1 LTEDR
6 LFRRYRG
13 GFTGLIKEQQHHEA
27 RKRFALRLAAF
38 SRELRDAGLTAKR
51 ELARN
56 RPVAASRPKPA
67 GLGPIGRW
75 RPGPPSGQAPSRV
88 GILIG

>member
-38 SRELRDAGLTAKR
+38 SESCAT
-51 ELARN
+51 
-56 RPVAASRPKPA
+56 PA
-67 GLGPIGRW
+67 
-75 RPGPPSGQAPSRV
+75 
-88 GILIG
+88 